1 MELDYGSQVDD
12 PSSCWLNRLP
22 EVVLSNFYT
31 HPNNASIACLKYE
44 IGNPDLKWEEEVLFY
59 VLSVIPLMAF
69 NLKYMDLLHIIISK
83 NWMTYI
89 IQKNI

>member
-12 PSSCWLNRLP
+12 TSSCWLNRLP

-44 IGNPDLKWEEEVLFY
+44 IGNPDLK
-59 VLSVIPLMAF
+59 
-69 NLKYMDLLHIIISK
+69 
-83 NWMTYI
+83 
-89 IQKNI
+89 